1 MLEKKIVDLEAQ
13 LDAFKKKEENLK
25 ASLEGIKA
33 KIKKFY
39 QVESEK
45 QLSLAQE
52 KEKQH
57 LLRIECLEKSYKAL
71 EDEFR
76 SALIIEATRYNELSN
91 RQETVY
97 SEYAELKNKF
107 DAVCQSDQRNKAL
120 ILELNELIKEQK
132 IRLTSFAKLRKDTT
146 DDIQKRNE
154 KLSEAVSDCAK
165 FKAQIEQLKRE
176 KNEIENRF
184 KKFMLDYND
193 IRTEKETWNK
203 KMADQKIFLMQ
214 ENNRLDIETRTL
226 SAELDMLRKNLNKDE
241 DSLKIKTKIIEDQ
254 TETIKKLKS
263 AVTERDDLLKKTR
276 EEALNAQKSL
286 EQQLS
291 NEMDLSNELQVKLE
305 KANERKESLKAE
317 LEDIR
322 QNNDETKMAYE
333 ELSERWKQK
342 SELITELD
350 AKVRKIREGFQLKEN
365 EILSEKNALAKENSL
380 LNERLRKV
388 DDEFRHQYDVEKREH
403 LKIVERLKYEYE
415 QKLLE
420 CDKKLKETEEE
431 MRVILAE
438 SAERKKAYEDKVKKF
453 SIMFS
458 KIQTDLVL
466 E

>member
-1 MLEKKIVDLEAQ
+1 M
-13 LDAFKKKEENLK
+13 
-25 ASLEGIKA
+25 
-33 KIKKFY
+33 
-39 QVESEK
+39 
-45 QLSLAQE
+45 
-52 KEKQH
+52 
-57 LLRIECLEKSYKAL
+57 
-71 EDEFR
+71 
-76 SALIIEATRYNELSN
+76 
-91 RQETVY
+91 
-97 SEYAELKNKF
+97 
-107 DAVCQSDQRNKAL
+107 
-120 ILELNELIKEQK
+120 
-132 IRLTSFAKLRKDTT
+132 
-146 DDIQKRNE
+146 
-154 KLSEAVSDCAK
+154 SDCAK

>member
-453 SIMFS
+453 SMMFS

>member
-146 DDIQKRNE
+146 DDIQ
-154 KLSEAVSDCAK
+154 
-165 FKAQIEQLKRE
+165 
-176 KNEIENRF
+176 
-184 KKFMLDYND
+184 
-193 IRTEKETWNK
+193 
-203 KMADQKIFLMQ
+203 
-214 ENNRLDIETRTL
+214 
-226 SAELDMLRKNLNKDE
+226 
-241 DSLKIKTKIIEDQ
+241 
-254 TETIKKLKS
+254 
-263 AVTERDDLLKKTR
+263 
-276 EEALNAQKSL
+276 
-286 EQQLS
+286 
-291 NEMDLSNELQVKLE
+291 
-305 KANERKESLKAE
+305 
-317 LEDIR
+317 
-322 QNNDETKMAYE
+322 
-333 ELSERWKQK
+333 
-342 SELITELD
+342 
-350 AKVRKIREGFQLKEN
+350 
-365 EILSEKNALAKENSL
+365 
-380 LNERLRKV
+380 
-388 DDEFRHQYDVEKREH
+388 
-403 LKIVERLKYEYE
+403 
-415 QKLLE
+415 
-420 CDKKLKETEEE
+420 
-431 MRVILAE
+431 
-438 SAERKKAYEDKVKKF
+438 
-453 SIMFS
+453 
-458 KIQTDLVL
+458 
-466 E
+466 

>member
-91 RQETVY
+91 RQETLY

-322 QNNDETKMAYE
+322 QSNDETKMAYE

-453 SIMFS
+453 SMMFS

>member
-322 QNNDETKMAYE
+322 QSNDETKMAYE

-453 SIMFS
+453 SMMFS

>member
-57 LLRIECLEKSYKAL
+57 LLRNECLEKSYKAL

-91 RQETVY
+91 RQETLY

-322 QNNDETKMAYE
+322 QSNDETKMAYE

-453 SIMFS
+453 SMMFS